1 MTAKNSCIDSQK
13 YWLNFIKMYLFITA
27 ASMIFYILYV
37 NNLFYSL
44 DHVNLT
50 NDKLPFSTYSSQ
62 IYKLSLLLS
71 GD

>member
-1 MTAKNSCIDSQK
+1 MLYDKQNFGIDSQI

-27 ASMIFYILYV
+27 ASMIFCILYV

-50 NDKLPFSTYSSQ
+50 NDKLPFSMYSS
-62 IYKLSLLLS
+62 
-71 GD
+71 